1 MTVLLLGLA
10 GGVGAAARFVVD
22 GLVRARLKTAL
33 PWGTILINV
42 SGSLVLGFLA
52 GLMMRGQAPESLYLV
67 LGTGFLGGYTTFST
81 ASLETIRL
89 IQSGRTGLA
98 LVNGVGSMAAS
109 VLAAAAGV
117 GLGFLLTGT
126 L

>member
-1 MTVLLLGLA
+1 VTVVLLALA
-10 GGVGAAARFVVD
+10 GGLGAAVRFMVD
-22 GLVRARLKTAL
+22 GAVRARFRTAL

-42 SGSLVLGFLA
+42 SGSLLLGFLA
-52 GLMMRGQAPESLYLV
+52 GLVMDGRAPESLVLI

-98 LVNGVGSMAAS
+98 LVNGVGTMAVS
-109 VLAAAAGV
+109 VLAATAGV
-117 GLGFLLTGT
+117 WIASLLP
-126 L
+126 